1 MSLIVLKMAK
11 WYSTEESVIQGI
23 EIVATNFCESPYFK
37 VLLDKIRTHPGQSE
51 FKDQFISTAVEWGKA
66 KYVEAKSAE
75 QAIKYAML
83 YIAYIIAEND
93 LAVLNAKAHPN
104 EGVGDASL
112 DDASLDD
119 ASLDDIL
126 NDACGNCEVKLNF
139 RKLQESLLRI
149 VNFVSKTSIE
159 IYNAGKEPR
168 RLAAVEAR
176 AEAKKERAEAEQAI
190 TDAKIREQIAEGE
203 TNAELVRSS
212 SVEKLASFMP
222 KWEGVL
228 PSVREEDMPTKI
240 LPKTNPHKIRV
251 VRFVQMLLFI
261 LEAKK
266 AQIKTLKDLEEFF
279 KTLFIAWLKG
289 KNVSGY
295 DAFTFW
301 MATTY
306 RTIDLKKLES
316 LKIYH
321 YLKEWDKKV
330 RADIREEQIFDLE
343 KSDMAVY
350 KCPAWLLV
358 NHITFDQVLFALS
371 QTNIYNESPL
381 LTRDGNT
388 IVWSKKNFNSFEKF
402 NFEEDKSVVLE
413 RRRRNLKSDDDD

>member
-1 MSLIVLKMAK
+1 MAK
-11 WYSTEESVIQGI
+11 WYSTEKSVIQGI
-23 EIVATNFCESPYFK
+23 EIVATNFCEKDPFYSARVNALQKDEIITGAIYYGEEEYELRKSEGHENAATAAFK
-37 VLLDKIRTHPGQSE
+37 C
-51 FKDQFISTAVEWGKA
+51 
-66 KYVEAKSAE
+66 
-75 QAIKYAML
+75 AML
-83 YIAYIIAEND
+83 YIAYIIAERR
-93 LAVLNAKAHPN
+93 LVHHNA
-104 EGVGDASL
+104 GVPPDERTENFSP
-112 DDASLDD
+112 
-119 ASLDDIL
+119 IL

-139 RKLQESLLRI
+139 RKLEESLLQI
-149 VNFVSKTSIE
+149 VKFVSEKSIE

-402 NFEEDKSVVLE
+402 NFEEDESVVLE

>member
-1 MSLIVLKMAK
+1 MSLIVLKMAE
-11 WYSTEESVIQGI
+11 WYRDEQSVKYAIKKVAEEFCKGKVFKSWIEIYKSGKFTHQGI
-23 EIVATNFCESPYFK
+23 ED
-37 VLLDKIRTHPGQSE
+37 L
-51 FKDQFISTAVEWGKA
+51 ISTAVTCGSEEYNKRDSPE
-66 KYVEAKSAE
+66 K
-75 QAIKYAML
+75 AIKYAML
-83 YIAYIIAEND
+83 YIAYIIAESG
-93 LAVLNAKAHPN
+93 LADHNAKAHPDERTQN
-104 EGVGDASL
+104 LS
-112 DDASLDD
+112 
-119 ASLDDIL
+119 DIL
-126 NDACGNCEVKLNF
+126 NDVCENCEVKLNF
-139 RKLQESLLRI
+139 RKLPESLLQI
-149 VNFVSKTSIE
+149 VEFVQVESIK
-159 IYNAGKEPR
+159 IYNDGKETR
-168 RLAAVEAR
+168 RLV
-176 AEAKKERAEAEQAI
+176 AEKERAEAEKARDEAAQAI
-190 TDAKIREQIAEGE
+190 TDAKIREQIAEGKK
-203 TNAELVRSS
+203 NAELVRSS

-222 KWEGVL
+222 KWKGVL
-228 PSVREEDMPTKI
+228 PSFRGEDMRTKTRDSNS
-240 LPKTNPHKIRV
+240 PKIRV

-266 AQIKTLKDLEEFF
+266 AQITTLKDLEEFF

-402 NFEEDKSVVLE
+402 NFEEDESVVLE

>member
-1 MSLIVLKMAK
+1 MAK

-51 FKDQFISTAVEWGKA
+51 FKDQFISTAVECGKE
-66 KYVEAKSAE
+66 KYDDKKSAE
-75 QAIKYAML
+75 EAIKYAML
-83 YIAYIIAEND
+83 YIAYIIAESD
-93 LAVLNAKAHPN
+93 LADHNAKAHPDERTQN
-104 EGVGDASL
+104 LS
-112 DDASLDD
+112 
-119 ASLDDIL
+119 DIL

-168 RLAAVEAR
+168 RLAAEKERAEAVEAR
-176 AEAKKERAEAEQAI
+176 AEAQKKRAEAEQAI

-289 KNVSGY
+289 KDVAGY
-295 DAFTFW
+295 NDFTRW
-301 MATTY
+301 MATNHKINLDTLDPCKTY
-306 RTIDLKKLES
+306 YYLQEWNKYVKLIVKEDKNYDIDT
-316 LKIYH
+316 
-321 YLKEWDKKV
+321 
-330 RADIREEQIFDLE
+330 RAT
-343 KSDMAVY
+343 AVY

-371 QTNIYNESPL
+371 QTNIFNDTHTPL
-381 LTRDGNT
+381 LTHEGNT
-388 IVWSKKNFNSFEKF
+388 IFWSKENFNSFKKF
-402 NFEEDKSVVLE
+402 NFKEDESVVLE
-413 RRRRNLKSDDDD
+413 RRRRKLNSDDNDW